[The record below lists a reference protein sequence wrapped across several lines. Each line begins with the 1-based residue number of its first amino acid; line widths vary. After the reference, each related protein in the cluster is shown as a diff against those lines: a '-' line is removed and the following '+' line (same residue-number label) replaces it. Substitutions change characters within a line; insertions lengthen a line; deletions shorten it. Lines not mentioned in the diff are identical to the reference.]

1 MADQDRKLARI
12 TIDQI
17 SRDVRT
23 GVVNSLGCTVEFGQE
38 RAAVLFVEGPELA
51 LPVRL
56 DLVHAKLLR
65 LAAALPV
72 AAPSSQDISV
82 DLPDEG

>member
-1 MADQDRKLARI
+1 MADQDRKPGHV

-38 RAAVLFVEGPELA
+38 RAVVLFVEGAELS
-51 LPVRL
+51 LPVQLGLFR
-56 DLVHAKLLR
+56 AKLLR
-65 LAAALPV
+65 LAEALP
-72 AAPSSQDISV
+72 AAVRSPQDISV